1 MINSRELL
9 VRQDESEGFIMRK
22 KDIDRRQFLKGASS
36 VAAGAI
42 VFPAIIPSSSLGQ
55 DGSIA
60 PSNRIVMGAIGVGS
74 QGSGNMSGFLGKKE
88 VQMVAVC
95 DIDKGHRDRAKS
107 RVDKRY
113 DNSDCRTY
121 SDFRELIER
130 DDIDAL
136 SLALPDHWHSIPVVT
151 AARAGKDM
159 YGEKPL
165 ARTIR
170 EGRAMVDAVNRYGR
184 VWQTGS
190 WQRSVRD
197 FRHACELVRNGRIG
211 KVHKVEVG
219 LPTGGG
225 SDTKPIQ
232 PVPEGVDWDFWL
244 GPAPWV
250 PFRGVIHWDWRW
262 IMDYSGGQ
270 LTDWAGHHIDIAHWG
285 LGLDY
290 TGPVEIE
297 GRGVYPKDG
306 IYNVPTEYKFT
317 CIYENGLTMI
327 VANDRQQPMGMGTVW
342 YGEDGWIHV
351 RRGKLEASSERIL
364 KEVIGPD
371 EIKLYDSRDHQQNF
385 LDCVRSREKTV
396 TPIDI
401 AHRSISVGLLG
412 EIAMM
417 TERKLRWDPEKE
429 VFLNDDEA
437 NRMLS
442 RPMRSPWH
450 L

>member
-1 MINSRELL
+1 MIRE
-9 VRQDESEGFIMRK
+9 
-22 KDIDRRQFLKGASS
+22 KDINRRQFLKSASS
-36 VAAGAI
+36 IAAGAI
-42 VFPAIIPSSSLGQ
+42 AFPTIVPSSVLGQ
-55 DGSIA
+55 NGSIA
-60 PSNRIVMGAIGVGS
+60 PSDRIVMGAIGVGS
-74 QGSGNMSGFLGKKE
+74 QGSGNMRGFLGKKE

-95 DIDKGHRDRAKS
+95 DVDKAHRDSAKN
-107 RVDKRY
+107 RVDRRY

-136 SLALPDHWHSIPVVT
+136 SLALPDHWHSIPVVM

-170 EGRAMVDAVNRYGR
+170 EGRAMVDTVNRYGR

-197 FRHACELVRNGRIG
+197 FRYACELVRNGRIG
-211 KVHKVEVG
+211 KIHKVEVG

-225 SDTKPIQ
+225 TDNKPIQ
-232 PVPEGVDWDFWL
+232 PVLAGVDWNFWL

-285 LGLDY
+285 LGLDH

-306 IYNVPTEYKFT
+306 IYNAPTEYKFT
-317 CIYENGLTMI
+317 CLYENDLAMI
-327 VANDRQQPMGMGTVW
+327 VANDRQQPKGMGTVW
-342 YGEDGWIHV
+342 YGDDGWIHV
-351 RRGKLEASSERIL
+351 RRGKLEASSENIL

-385 LDCVRSREKTV
+385 LDCVRSREKTI

-412 EIAMM
+412 EIAML
-417 TERKLRWDPEKE
+417 TERKLRWNPEKE
-429 VFLNDDEA
+429 VFPDDDEA

>member
-1 MINSRELL
+1 MIRE
-9 VRQDESEGFIMRK
+9 
-22 KDIDRRQFLKGASS
+22 KDINRRQFLKSATG

-42 VFPAIIPSSSLGQ
+42 VFPTVIPSSVLGQ
-55 DGSIA
+55 DGSVA
-60 PSNRIVMGAIGVGS
+60 PSNRMVMGAIGVGS
-74 QGSGNMSGFLGKKE
+74 QGSGNMRGFLGKKE

-95 DIDKGHRDRAKS
+95 DIDKTHRDRAKS

-113 DNSDCRTY
+113 GNSDCRTY
-121 SDFRELIER
+121 SDFRDVVER

-136 SLALPDHWHSIPVVT
+136 SLALPDHWHSIPVVM

-170 EGRAMVDAVNRYGR
+170 EGRIMVDTVNRYGR

-225 SDTKPIQ
+225 TDAKPIQ

-250 PFRGVIHWDWRW
+250 PFRGIMHWNWRW

-290 TGPVEIE
+290 SGPVEIE

-306 IYNVPTEYKFT
+306 IYNAPTEYKFT
-317 CIYENGLTMI
+317 CIYENGPAMI
-327 VANDRQQPMGMGTVW
+327 VANDRQQPKGMGTVW

-351 RRGKLEASSERIL
+351 KRGKLEASSEKIL

-385 LDCVRSREKTV
+385 LDCVRSRKKTV

-412 EIAMM
+412 EIAML

-429 VFLNDDEA
+429 VFLKDDEA